1 MSETIRVPD
10 IGSGEGEV
18 IELFVKIGD
27 RIEADQS
34 ILTLE
39 SDKASMEIPAPKAG
53 VVKSL
58 KVKLGDRLKE
68 GDDLLELESDE
79 GQASE
84 AEAQAEAEPAGAA
97 TGGPADET
105 EAPTPPGDENP
116 SASAEEGE
124 SQEIKVPDIGSSGK
138 ASVIEISVKPG
149 DTIAAEQALI
159 TLESD
164 KASMEIPSPAAGV
177 VESISVKVGDEVG
190 TGDLILMLKGAAQS
204 KPTASKPTADQAASA
219 PKEKLTEQ
227 AAEEPNEAAGE
238 SVEEVRIPDI
248 GSSGSA
254 NVIEVMV
261 KAGDSVE
268 ADQSLITLESDK
280 ASMEIPAPKAG
291 VVESLSIK
299 VGDEAKT
306 GDLILTLKVAGA
318 APAKK
323 TEAKPQPQ
331 EEAVSQQQA
340 VAPNKQGVPEAKA
353 AATPAPTVSGP
364 SKAGTKVHAGPAVRM
379 TAREFG
385 VELADVTGTGPKGR
399 ILKEDVQAYVK
410 TMMSKAKQAPAEGPA
425 GGAGIPSIPTI
436 DFSRFGEI
444 EEVPMT
450 RLMQVGAANLHRS
463 WLNVPHVTQFESA
476 DITELEAFRVAQKAI
491 AEKAGVKLTVLPLL
505 LKACA
510 HLLRELPDFNSS
522 LAPSGKALIRKKYVH
537 VGFAVDTPDGLMV
550 PVIKN
555 VDQKSLLQLAGEAAE
570 LAEKARTKKLS
581 PDAMQGAC
589 FTISSLGH
597 IGGTGFTPIVNAPEV
612 AILGVSK
619 AAMQPVWDGKAFQP
633 RLMLPLSL
641 SYDHRVINGAAAA
654 RFTKRL
660 SELLADI
667 RTMLL

>member
-18 IELFVKIGD
+18 IELFVKVGD

-53 VVKSL
+53 VVKAL

-68 GDDLLELESDE
+68 GDELLELESEDGQSSE
-79 GQASE
+79 APAQAS
-84 AEAQAEAEPAGAA
+84 AEPAAA
-97 TGGPADET
+97 SSGGPADVAE
-105 EAPTPPGDENP
+105 EPTPPGDENP
-116 SASAEEGE
+116 SASADEGE

-138 ASVIEISVKPG
+138 ASIIEISVNVG
-149 DTIAAEQALI
+149 DTITAEQALI

-190 TGDLILMLKGAAQS
+190 TGDLILILKGAA
-204 KPTASKPTADQAASA
+204 ASKPASA
-219 PKEKLTEQ
+219 SSAPQSQAKEKLTEQ
-227 AAEEPNEAAGE
+227 AAEEPAEAAGE
-238 SVEEVRIPDI
+238 SVEEIRIPDI

-261 KAGDSVE
+261 KAGDTIE

-291 VVESLSIK
+291 VVESVSIK
-299 VGDEAKT
+299 VGDEGKT

-323 TEAKPQPQ
+323 SEAKPQ
-331 EEAVSQQQA
+331 EAGSQQTT

-353 AATPAPTVSGP
+353 SATPAPAVSGP

-385 VELADVTGTGPKGR
+385 VELADVQGTGPKGR

-410 TMMSKAKQAPAEGPA
+410 NMMTKAKQAPAA
-425 GGAGIPSIPTI
+425 GAVGGSGIPPIPEV

-463 WLNVPHVTQFESA
+463 WLNVPHVTQFESS
-476 DITELEAFRVAQKAI
+476 DITELEAFRVAQKAV

-510 HLLRELPDFNSS
+510 HLLKELPEFNAS
-522 LAPSGKALIRKKYVH
+522 LAPSGKAVIRKKYVH
-537 VGFAVDTPDGLMV
+537 IGFAVDTPDGLLV

-619 AAMQPVWDGKAFQP
+619 ATMQPVWDGKAFQP

>member
-18 IELFVKIGD
+18 IELFVKVGD

-53 VVKSL
+53 VVKAL

-68 GDDLLELESDE
+68 GDELLELESED
-79 GQASE
+79 GQGSE
-84 AEAQAEAEPAGAA
+84 APAQAAAEPAGAA
-97 TGGPADET
+97 AGGPADEA
-105 EAPTPPGDENP
+105 EAPTPAGDENA
-116 SASAEEGE
+116 SASASEGE

-138 ASVIEISVKPG
+138 ASVIEISVNVG
-149 DTIAAEQALI
+149 DTIEAEQPLI

-190 TGDLILMLKGAAQS
+190 TGDLILVLKGAA
-204 KPTASKPTADQAASA
+204 ASKPATADSA
-219 PKEKLTEQ
+219 PQNQPKEQLTEQ
-227 AAEEPNEAAGE
+227 AAEEPTEAAGD

-291 VVESLSIK
+291 IVESLSIK

-306 GDLILTLKVAGA
+306 GDLILTLKVKGA

-323 TEAKPQPQ
+323 AAPKPQ
-331 EEAVSQQQA
+331 EAAPQQQA
-340 VAPNKQGVPEAKA
+340 VAPNKQGVPEAKV
-353 AATPAPTVSGP
+353 AATPAPAVSGP
-364 SKAGTKVHAGPAVRM
+364 SKAGSKVHAGPAVRM

-385 VELADVTGTGPKGR
+385 VELADVQGTGPKGR

-410 TMMSKAKQAPAEGPA
+410 NMMQKAKQAPASGAA
-425 GGAGIPSIPTI
+425 GGAGIPAVPEV
-436 DFSRFGEI
+436 DFSKFGEI

-463 WLNVPHVTQFESA
+463 WLNVPHVTQFESS
-476 DITELEAFRVAQKAI
+476 DITELEAFRVSQKAV

-510 HLLRELPDFNSS
+510 HLLKELPEFNAS
-522 LAPSGKALIRKKYVH
+522 LAPSGKAVIRKKYVH
-537 VGFAVDTPDGLMV
+537 IGFAVDTPDGLLV

-555 VDQKSLLQLAGEAAE
+555 VDQKSLLQLAAEAAE

-619 AAMQPVWDGKAFQP
+619 ATMQPVWDGKAFQP

>member
-1 MSETIRVPD
+1 VSETIRVPD

-18 IELFVKIGD
+18 IELFVKVGD

-68 GDDLLELESDE
+68 GDELLELESEE
-79 GQASE
+79 GQDSA
-84 AEAQAEAEPAGAA
+84 APAQAAAEPAGAA
-97 TGGPADET
+97 TGGPTDEV
-105 EAPTPPGDENP
+105 EAPTPPGDDDA
-116 SASAEEGE
+116 SASAGEGE
-124 SQEIKVPDIGSSGK
+124 TQEIRVPDIGSSGK
-138 ASVIEISVKPG
+138 ASVIEIAVKAG

-177 VESISVKVGDEVG
+177 IESISVKVGDEVG
-190 TGDLILMLKGAAQS
+190 TGDLILILKGAASS
-204 KPTASKPTADQAASA
+204 KPAAGKAPASQAASA
-219 PKEKLTEQ
+219 PKQTLSEP
-227 AAEEPNEAAGE
+227 AAEEPAEAAGE

-306 GDLILTLKVAGA
+306 GDLILTLKVQGT

-323 TEAKPQPQ
+323 PAPKT
-331 EEAVSQQQA
+331 EEAAPQQQA

-353 AATPAPTVSGP
+353 AATPAPAVSGP

-379 TAREFG
+379 LAREFG
-385 VELADVTGTGPKGR
+385 VELTDVPATGPKGR

-410 TMMSKAKQAPAEGPA
+410 NMLHKVKQAPAEGTT
-425 GGAGIPSIPTI
+425 GGAGIPPIPTI
-436 DFSRFGEI
+436 DFSKFGEV

-510 HLLRELPDFNSS
+510 HLLKELPDFNSS

-550 PVIKN
+550 PVIRN

>member
-18 IELFVKIGD
+18 IELFVKVGD

-53 VVKSL
+53 VVKAL

-68 GDDLLELESDE
+68 GDELLELESED
-79 GQASE
+79 GQSSE
-84 AEAQAEAEPAGAA
+84 APAQAAAEPAGAA
-97 TGGPADET
+97 TGGPADEA
-105 EAPTPPGDENP
+105 EAPTPAGDENA
-116 SASAEEGE
+116 SASASEGE

-138 ASVIEISVKPG
+138 ASVIEISVNVG
-149 DTIAAEQALI
+149 DTIEAEQPLI

-190 TGDLILMLKGAAQS
+190 TGDLILVLKGAA
-204 KPTASKPTADQAASA
+204 ASKPATADSA
-219 PKEKLTEQ
+219 PQSQPKEQLTEQ
-227 AAEEPNEAAGE
+227 AAEEPTEAADD

-291 VVESLSIK
+291 IVESLSIK

-306 GDLILTLKVAGA
+306 GDLILTLKVKGA

-323 TEAKPQPQ
+323 AAPKPQ
-331 EEAVSQQQA
+331 EAAPQQQA
-340 VAPNKQGVPEAKA
+340 VAPNKQGVPEAKV
-353 AATPAPTVSGP
+353 AATPAPAVSGP
-364 SKAGTKVHAGPAVRM
+364 SKAGSKVHAGPAVRM

-385 VELADVTGTGPKGR
+385 VELADVQGTGPKGR

-410 TMMSKAKQAPAEGPA
+410 NMMQKAKQAPASGAA
-425 GGAGIPSIPTI
+425 GGAGIPAVPEV
-436 DFSRFGEI
+436 DFSKFGEI

-463 WLNVPHVTQFESA
+463 WLNVPHVTQFESS
-476 DITELEAFRVAQKAI
+476 DITELEAFRVSQKAV

-510 HLLRELPDFNSS
+510 HLLKELPEFNAS
-522 LAPSGKALIRKKYVH
+522 LAPSGKAVIRKKYVH
-537 VGFAVDTPDGLMV
+537 IGFAVDTPDGLLV

-555 VDQKSLLQLAGEAAE
+555 VDQKSLLQLAAEAAE

-619 AAMQPVWDGKAFQP
+619 ATMQPVWDGKAFQP

>member
-18 IELFVKIGD
+18 IELFVKVGD

-53 VVKSL
+53 VVKAL

-68 GDDLLELESDE
+68 GDELLELESED
-79 GQASE
+79 GQSTE
-84 AEAQAEAEPAGAA
+84 APAQAAAEPAGAA
-97 TGGPADET
+97 AGGPADEA
-105 EAPTPPGDENP
+105 EAPTPPGDDNP

-138 ASVIEISVKPG
+138 ASVIEISINVG
-149 DTIAAEQALI
+149 DTIEAEQPLI

-190 TGDLILMLKGAAQS
+190 TGDLILVLKGAA
-204 KPTASKPTADQAASA
+204 ASKPATADSA
-219 PKEKLTEQ
+219 PQSQPKEQLTEQ
-227 AAEEPNEAAGE
+227 AAEEPTEAAGD

-291 VVESLSIK
+291 IVESLSIK

-306 GDLILTLKVAGA
+306 GDLILTLKVKGA

-323 TEAKPQPQ
+323 AAPKPQ
-331 EEAVSQQQA
+331 EAAPQQQA
-340 VAPNKQGVPEAKA
+340 VAPNKQGVPEAKV
-353 AATPAPTVSGP
+353 AATPAPAVSGP
-364 SKAGTKVHAGPAVRM
+364 SKAGSKVHAGPAVRM

-385 VELADVTGTGPKGR
+385 VELGDVQGTGPKGR

-410 TMMSKAKQAPAEGPA
+410 NMMQKAKQAPASGAA
-425 GGAGIPSIPTI
+425 GGAGIPAVPEV
-436 DFSRFGEI
+436 DFSKFGEI

-463 WLNVPHVTQFESA
+463 WLNVPHVTQFESS
-476 DITELEAFRVAQKAI
+476 DITELEAFRVSQKAV

-510 HLLRELPDFNSS
+510 HLLKELPEFNAS
-522 LAPSGKALIRKKYVH
+522 LAPSGKAVIRKKYVH
-537 VGFAVDTPDGLMV
+537 IGFAVDTPDGLLV

-555 VDQKSLLQLAGEAAE
+555 VDQKSLLQLAAEAAE

-619 AAMQPVWDGKAFQP
+619 ATMQPVWDGKAFQP

>member
-18 IELFVKIGD
+18 IELLVQVGD

-68 GDDLLELESDE
+68 GDELLELETEDAGE
-79 GQASE
+79 SE
-84 AEAQAEAEPAGAA
+84 AAPAAAAEPAGAA
-97 TGGPADET
+97 SGGAADEA
-105 EAPTPPGDENP
+105 EAPTAPGDDNP
-116 SASAEEGE
+116 SASAE
-124 SQEIKVPDIGSSGK
+124 
-138 ASVIEISVKPG
+138 
-149 DTIAAEQALI
+149 
-159 TLESD
+159 
-164 KASMEIPSPAAGV
+164 
-177 VESISVKVGDEVG
+177 
-190 TGDLILMLKGAAQS
+190 
-204 KPTASKPTADQAASA
+204 A
-219 PKEKLTEQ
+219 P
-227 AAEEPNEAAGE
+227 AGE

-248 GSSGSA
+248 GSSGTA
-254 NVIEVMV
+254 EVIEVMISV
-261 KAGDSVE
+261 GDTVE

-291 VVESLSIK
+291 VVESLEIK
-299 VGDEAKT
+299 VGDQAKT
-306 GDLILTLKVAGA
+306 GDLIMRLKVAGA
-318 APAKK
+318 APAPAA
-323 TEAKPQPQ
+323 AKPQAQAAAEPKKA
-331 EEAVSQQQA
+331 EAPDEAVPQQS
-340 VAPNKQGVPEAKA
+340 VAPNKQGVPPAE
-353 AATPAPTVSGP
+353 AATKAPPVVSGP
-364 SKAGTKVHAGPAVRM
+364 SKAGSKVHAGPAVRM

-385 VELADVTGTGPKGR
+385 VDLAEVKGTGPKGR

-410 TMMSKAKQAPAEGPA
+410 SRLQQSKDADGAT
-425 GGAGIPSIPTI
+425 GGAGIPPIPTI

-476 DITELEAFRVAQKAI
+476 DITELEAFRIAQKAV

-510 HLLRELPDFNSS
+510 HLLKELPDFNSS

-550 PVIKN
+550 PVIRN
-555 VDQKSLLQLAGEAAE
+555 VDQKSLLQLAGEAAQ
-570 LAEKARTKKLS
+570 LADKARNKKLS
-581 PDAMQGAC
+581 ADEMQGAC

-619 AAMQPVWDGKAFQP
+619 ATMQPVWDGSAFQP

>member
-18 IELFVKIGD
+18 IELFVKVGD

-68 GDDLLELESDE
+68 GDELLELESEE
-79 GQASE
+79 GQDSA
-84 AEAQAEAEPAGAA
+84 APAQAAAEPAGAA
-97 TGGPADET
+97 TGGPTDEA
-105 EAPTPPGDENP
+105 EAPTPPGDDDA
-116 SASAEEGE
+116 SASAGEGE
-124 SQEIKVPDIGSSGK
+124 TQEIKVPDIGSSGK
-138 ASVIEISVKPG
+138 ASVIEISVKAG
-149 DTIAAEQALI
+149 DTIAAEQPLI

-190 TGDLILMLKGAAQS
+190 TGDLILILKGTASS
-204 KPTASKPTADQAASA
+204 KPAAASA
-219 PKEKLTEQ
+219 PASQAQNPAKEKLTEQ
-227 AAEEPNEAAGE
+227 AAEAPAETAGE

-254 NVIEVMV
+254 KVIEVMI

-299 VGDEAKT
+299 VGDDAKT
-306 GDLILTLKVAGA
+306 GDLILTLKVQGS

-323 TEAKPQPQ
+323 AESRPQ
-331 EEAVSQQQA
+331 EAVSQQQA

-353 AATPAPTVSGP
+353 AATPAPAVSGP

-379 TAREFG
+379 TAREYG
-385 VELADVTGTGPKGR
+385 VDLADVPATGPKGR

-410 TMMSKAKQAPAEGPA
+410 NMLHKAKQAPAEGA
-425 GGAGIPSIPTI
+425 SGGAGIPPIPAV
-436 DFSRFGEI
+436 DFSKFGEV
-444 EEVPMT
+444 EEVAMS
-450 RLMQVGAANLHRS
+450 RLMQIGAANLHRS

-476 DITELEAFRVAQKAI
+476 DITELEAFRVSQKAA

-505 LKACA
+505 LKTCA
-510 HLLRELPDFNSS
+510 HLLKELPDFNSS

-537 VGFAVDTPDGLMV
+537 IGFAVDTPDGLMV

-570 LAEKARTKKLS
+570 LAEKARSKKLS

-619 AAMQPVWDGKAFQP
+619 ATMQPVWDGKAFEP

-667 RTMLL
+667 RTLLL

>member
-18 IELFVKIGD
+18 IELFVKVGD
-27 RIEADQS
+27 RIEADES

-58 KVKLGDRLKE
+58 KVKMGDRLKE
-68 GDDLLELESDE
+68 GDELLELESE
-79 GQASE
+79 GAE
-84 AEAQAEAEPAGAA
+84 EAAPAAEAAAEPAGAA
-97 TGGPADET
+97 TGGAVDEA
-105 EAPTPPGDENP
+105 EAPTPPGDDDS
-116 SASAEEGE
+116 SA
-124 SQEIKVPDIGSSGK
+124 
-138 ASVIEISVKPG
+138 
-149 DTIAAEQALI
+149 AAE
-159 TLESD
+159 
-164 KASMEIPSPAAGV
+164 
-177 VESISVKVGDEVG
+177 
-190 TGDLILMLKGAAQS
+190 
-204 KPTASKPTADQAASA
+204 A
-219 PKEKLTEQ
+219 P
-227 AAEEPNEAAGE
+227 AGE

-248 GSSGSA
+248 GSSGTA
-254 NVIEVMV
+254 EVIEVMISV
-261 KAGDSVE
+261 GDTVE
-268 ADQSLITLESDK
+268 AEQSLITLESDK
-280 ASMEIPAPKAG
+280 ASMEIPAPQAG
-291 VVESLSIK
+291 IVESLEIK
-299 VGDEAKT
+299 VGDQAKT
-306 GDLILTLKVAGA
+306 GDLILRLKVAGA
-318 APAKK
+318 APA
-323 TEAKPQPQ
+323 TAKPQAQESKKADAP
-331 EEAVSQQQA
+331 EEAVPQQSI
-340 VAPNKQGVPEAKA
+340 APNKQGAPQAE
-353 AATPAPTVSGP
+353 AATKAPPVVSGP
-364 SKAGTKVHAGPAVRM
+364 SQAGSKVHAGPAVRL

-385 VELADVTGTGPKGR
+385 VDLAEVKGTGPKGR

-410 TMMSKAKQAPAEGPA
+410 SRLQQRKDSDQAT
-425 GGAGIPSIPTI
+425 GGAGIPPIPMV
-436 DFSRFGEI
+436 DFSRFGET
-444 EEVPMT
+444 EEVAMT

-476 DITELEAFRVAQKAI
+476 DITELEAFRTAQKAV

-510 HLLRELPDFNSS
+510 HLLKELPDFNSS

-550 PVIKN
+550 PVIRN
-555 VDQKSLLQLAGEAAE
+555 VDQKSLLQLAGEAAQ
-570 LAEKARTKKLS
+570 LAEKARNKKLS
-581 PDAMQGAC
+581 ADEMQGAC

-619 AAMQPVWDGKAFQP
+619 ATMQPVWDGQAFEP

-667 RTMLL
+667 RTILL